1 MERSWKKSKPS
12 SNGWIAPHAVHTKN
26 GDASSLLSHDQH
38 FFSNSNTG
46 VLENSLSNFPLV
58 SRLLHYIP
66 NNKPEILQTF
76 SPIVREPWIAWHNK
90 NILVINERWRLN
102 PQNFSNVRETQTHE
116 LPDLIEILVINRE
129 MEQLEFQ
136 IHFFRFQKAYLL
148 SVVWMPG
155 LCKAQFESTFSI
167 VHDALSSSLLNPRKL
182 PLHEEDPNKPV
193 WNLLCLLIPHEVKEE
208 EEEEDRHPEAGRLI
222 HLHSNSRRQ
231 GDTDFTAILKKETEE
246 MTTNAATRGS
256 KTYCGT
262 IRSATGQIINYRLE
276 PSWMYH
282 LWGR

>member
-12 SNGWIAPHAVHTKN
+12 SSGWIAPHAVHTKN

-38 FFSNSNTG
+38 FFPNSNTG

-66 NNKPEILQTF
+66 KNKPEILQTF
-76 SPIVREPWIAWHNK
+76 SPIVQEPWIAWHDK

-102 PQNFSNVRETQTHE
+102 PQHFSNVRETQTHE
-116 LPDLIEILVINRE
+116 LPDLIEIHVINRE

-136 IHFFRFQKAYLL
+136 IHFSRFQKAYPL

-155 LCKAQFESTFSI
+155 LCKAQVESTFST

-182 PLHEEDPNKPV
+182 PLHEEDLNKPV

-208 EEEEDRHPEAGRLI
+208 EDRHPDAGRLI
-222 HLHSNSRRQ
+222 HLHSISRRQ
-231 GDTDFTAILKKETEE
+231 GDTDFTAILKKQTEE
-246 MTTNAATRGS
+246 MTTNVATRGS
-256 KTYCGT
+256 KTHCGT
-262 IRSATGQIINYRLE
+262 VRSAAGQIINYRLE

-282 LWGR
+282 LWGK

>member
-12 SNGWIAPHAVHTKN
+12 SSGWIAPHAVHTKN

-66 NNKPEILQTF
+66 KNKPEILQMF

-102 PQNFSNVRETQTHE
+102 PQHFSNVRETQTHE

-136 IHFFRFQKAYLL
+136 IHFFPVPKSLPPLCCMDAWIVQSPGWEYLL
-148 SVVWMPG
+148 YSTRCALILLV
-155 LCKAQFESTFSI
+155 ESKEASAPWRRSEQTG
-167 VHDALSSSLLNPRKL
+167 VKSSLSLDPTWSKRRRRRRKT
-182 PLHEEDPNKPV
+182 
-193 WNLLCLLIPHEVKEE
+193 
-208 EEEEDRHPEAGRLI
+208 
-222 HLHSNSRRQ
+222 SRCRK
-231 GDTDFTAILKKETEE
+231 I
-246 MTTNAATRGS
+246 
-256 KTYCGT
+256 
-262 IRSATGQIINYRLE
+262 E
-276 PSWMYH
+276 PFPQ
-282 LWGR
+282 